1 MKSTTSVITEDG
13 SPLQFRSWIE
23 PKKAFNYFSEEPTV
37 FRILWFMFLCMLGIG
52 EGIWRLN
59 SKTSLMMSLVFSGS
73 NSLIYVPNFR
83 CGLLMLVLPL
93 PFLPV
98 LSVFIFFFFLCL
110 FLFLIR
116 VAWILRSSCLS
127 LHGTEVVQLP
137 YPSHNNLLEIW
148 SQVRLIRHSWDI
160 CSICSVCNYHRS
172 LIGCFKRK
180 A

>member
-1 MKSTTSVITEDG
+1 MSVTSPLGFGGFGCAAKQVSSYFDNSFLSLLVKSTTSVITEHG

-37 FRILWFMFLCMLGIG
+37 LRILWFTFLCMLGIG

-59 SKTSLMMSLVFSGS
+59 SKTSLVMSLVFSGS

-83 CGLLMLVLPL
+83 CGLLMLVPPASLPSGL
-93 PFLPV
+93 VCL
-98 LSVFIFFFFLCL
+98 FFSFYV
-110 FLFLIR
+110 FLFLIS

-137 YPSHNNLLEIW
+137 YPSRKNLFEI
-148 SQVRLIRHSWDI
+148 
-160 CSICSVCNYHRS
+160 
-172 LIGCFKRK
+172 
-180 A
+180 

>member
-1 MKSTTSVITEDG
+1 MTSPLGFGGFGCAAKQVSSYFDNSFLSLLMKSTTSVITEDG

-98 LSVFIFFFFLCL
+98 LSVFIFFFSYVCFC
-110 FLFLIR
+110 F
-116 VAWILRSSCLS
+116 
-127 LHGTEVVQLP
+127 
-137 YPSHNNLLEIW
+137 W
-148 SQVRLIRHSWDI
+148 SVWLGSWDLPASASTGLRLYNFHTPPI
-160 CSICSVCNYHRS
+160 ITFLRYDRR
-172 LIGCFKRK
+172 LG
-180 A
+180 